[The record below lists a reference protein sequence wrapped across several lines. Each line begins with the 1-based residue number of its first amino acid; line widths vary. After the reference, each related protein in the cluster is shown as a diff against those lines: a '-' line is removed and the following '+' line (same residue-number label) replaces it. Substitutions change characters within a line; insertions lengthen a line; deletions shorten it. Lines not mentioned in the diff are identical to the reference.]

1 MNNLLSIIIRTKNEE
16 RWIGLCLERIK
27 SQNYKNYEIILV
39 DSGSSDNTI
48 EKAKRHGINKL
59 VLIDDYKPGKA
70 INKGIEESNG
80 EFIVILS
87 AHCLPVKNDWLNDLL
102 EEINSNDELAGVYG
116 KQVPMHFSSDEDKRD
131 LLIVFGEDPRIQ
143 VKDSFFH
150 NANSIIKKKVWENI
164 KFNDSISNIEDRV
177 WAEEVLRNN
186 LKLKYTPKA
195 AVYHYHGI
203 HQSGDI
209 KRLRG
214 VTNIIETITPKYKPG
229 ILDPSKLEKCLVI
242 PIKGEIPKFGD
253 KNLLEYISDSIFGN
267 QHIDSFYVATDN
279 KYTAEIAKSLGYSIA
294 KIRDPNLSDPKRTIE
309 DVHFWHLNILEK
321 EFDYHPDMIIHAE
334 ITFPF
339 RKKHLIDELIISFL
353 NSGADTV
360 LPAKSEFSWAW
371 QYQEG
376 DNIVRL
382 DEGDIPREFK
392 KSLLLGSH
400 GLGCITHAEVVRK
413 NTLVGNKV
421 FLQKIKDQ
429 ISFLEVRNQK
439 EADSIYER
447 MKNA

>member
-1 MNNLLSIIIRTKNEE
+1 M
-16 RWIGLCLERIK
+16 
-27 SQNYKNYEIILV
+27 
-39 DSGSSDNTI
+39 
-48 EKAKRHGINKL
+48 
-59 VLIDDYKPGKA
+59 P
-70 INKGIEESNG
+70 
-80 EFIVILS
+80 
-87 AHCLPVKNDWLNDLL
+87 
-102 EEINSNDELAGVYG
+102 
-116 KQVPMHFSSDEDKRD
+116 
-131 LLIVFGEDPRIQ
+131 
-143 VKDSFFH
+143 
-150 NANSIIKKKVWENI
+150 
-164 KFNDSISNIEDRV
+164 
-177 WAEEVLRNN
+177 
-186 LKLKYTPKA
+186 
-195 AVYHYHGI
+195 
-203 HQSGDI
+203 
-209 KRLRG
+209 
-214 VTNIIETITPKYKPG
+214 
-229 ILDPSKLEKCLVI
+229 
-242 PIKGEIPKFGD
+242 
-253 KNLLEYISDSIFGN
+253 
-267 QHIDSFYVATDN
+267 
-279 KYTAEIAKSLGYSIA
+279 
-294 KIRDPNLSDPKRTIE
+294 
-309 DVHFWHLNILEK
+309 
-321 EFDYHPDMIIHAE
+321 E

-429 ISFLEVRNQK
+429 ISFLEVRSQK

>member
-1 MNNLLSIIIRTKNEE
+1 
-16 RWIGLCLERIK
+16 
-27 SQNYKNYEIILV
+27 
-39 DSGSSDNTI
+39 
-48 EKAKRHGINKL
+48 
-59 VLIDDYKPGKA
+59 
-70 INKGIEESNG
+70 
-80 EFIVILS
+80 
-87 AHCLPVKNDWLNDLL
+87 
-102 EEINSNDELAGVYG
+102 
-116 KQVPMHFSSDEDKRD
+116 
-131 LLIVFGEDPRIQ
+131 
-143 VKDSFFH
+143 
-150 NANSIIKKKVWENI
+150 
-164 KFNDSISNIEDRV
+164 
-177 WAEEVLRNN
+177 
-186 LKLKYTPKA
+186 
-195 AVYHYHGI
+195 
-203 HQSGDI
+203 
-209 KRLRG
+209 
-214 VTNIIETITPKYKPG
+214 
-229 ILDPSKLEKCLVI
+229 
-242 PIKGEIPKFGD
+242 
-253 KNLLEYISDSIFGN
+253 
-267 QHIDSFYVATDN
+267 
-279 KYTAEIAKSLGYSIA
+279 
-294 KIRDPNLSDPKRTIE
+294 
-309 DVHFWHLNILEK
+309 
-321 EFDYHPDMIIHAE
+321 MIIHAE

-429 ISFLEVRNQK
+429 ISFLEVRSQK

>member
-1 MNNLLSIIIRTKNEE
+1 M
-16 RWIGLCLERIK
+16 
-27 SQNYKNYEIILV
+27 
-39 DSGSSDNTI
+39 D
-48 EKAKRHGINKL
+48 
-59 VLIDDYKPGKA
+59 
-70 INKGIEESNG
+70 
-80 EFIVILS
+80 
-87 AHCLPVKNDWLNDLL
+87 
-102 EEINSNDELAGVYG
+102 
-116 KQVPMHFSSDEDKRD
+116 FSSDEDKRD

-214 VTNIIETITPKYKPG
+214 VTNIIETIIPKYKPG

-242 PIKGEIPKFGD
+242 PIRGEIPKFGD

-279 KYTAEIAKSLGYSIA
+279 KLTAEIAKSLGYSIA

-309 DVHFWHLNILEK
+309 DVHYWHLNILEK

-421 FLQKIKDQ
+421 FLQNIKDQ

-439 EADSIYER
+439 EADRIYER